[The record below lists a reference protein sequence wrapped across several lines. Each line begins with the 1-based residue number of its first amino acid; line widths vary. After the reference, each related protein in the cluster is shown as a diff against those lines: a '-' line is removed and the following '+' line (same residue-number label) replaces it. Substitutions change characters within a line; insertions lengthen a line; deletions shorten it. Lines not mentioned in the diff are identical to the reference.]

1 MHSVSDQGRVWSH
14 RSKRLLDRKPNK
26 DGYIQIH
33 CRQGVVYRVHR
44 EVAMAFVPREAD
56 RDDVDHVNRVRID
69 NQASNLRWSTRAQN
83 QHNRTGNPYGTSRF
97 KGVDLNRGKFRAKI
111 QVNGV
116 DKFLGR
122 FATELEAAVAY
133 AREAVKIQGVFCPDE
148 VRCLVVAT
156 PAILIA

>member
-14 RSKRLLDRKPNK
+14 HSRRLLDCKPK
-26 DGYIQIH
+26 KFGYIQID
-33 CRQGVVYRVHR
+33 RGQGVRYSVHR
-44 EVAMAFVPREAD
+44 EVAMAFVSRGAD
-56 RDDVDHVNRVRID
+56 LNEVDHVNRVKID
-69 NQASNLRWSTRAQN
+69 NRAINLRWSTRTQN
-83 QHNRTGNPYGTSRF
+83 VCNVLRKPSRTSRY
-97 KGVDLNRGKFRAKI
+97 KGVCTERGKFRAQI
-111 QVNGV
+111 RVNRV
-116 DKFLGR
+116 LKDLGR